1 MEGQKDIESRY
12 MELEEKR
19 MQMEL
24 ELEKQRMEFE
34 MKRRE
39 ADRQHEMNMW
49 TMLMERRFSYGS
61 QSYPPAGPPLF
72 LSYPSYSND
81 NDI

>member
-19 MQMEL
+19 IQMEL

-49 TMLMERRFSYGS
+49 TMLMGRGFSYSS
-61 QSYPPAGPPLF
+61 QSYPPSRTPTFSKLPF
-72 LSYPSYSND
+72 LQQ
-81 NDI
+81 